1 MHVVY
6 VIFNI
11 IGLSL
16 MVIFCGLFFIVIKNM
31 FSMVYNLYDWLVF
44 VAPFS
49 LKFGLAKFIMW
60 KCVHAE

>member
-1 MHVVY
+1 
-6 VIFNI
+6 
-11 IGLSL
+11 

-31 FSMVYNLYDWLVF
+31 FSIVYNLYDWLVF

-60 KCVHAE
+60 